1 MNSNIYISYVIINS
15 CEVYKEVKL
24 LAKLSTRK
32 TNISENEVMKK
43 TSMNLIFEIY
53 KILPLIFVV
62 GVLPFVI
69 RLKLITLEGPFYEFW
84 NGEKINADFFTY
96 YKQIF
101 IYVVTLWALFH
112 TFLFTK
118 KIKFTKAYYF
128 MAAYAL
134 LVILS
139 TLFSKYPQIAL
150 HGFNERK
157 EGMWIVLCYLS
168 LMFSTINLVE
178 TEKQIKAIIYTLGI
192 SGAVISIISIFQYFG
207 MDIFN
212 TEFAKNFMI
221 SKEIQ
226 SQIKE
231 FKVQFGEKYSYG
243 VFYNPNY
250 LGGYISFYAP
260 LMLSYTIISKNI
272 RERVIFTIF
281 FILSILALFG
291 SRSEAGVLG
300 TIGAVGLLLLV
311 LSARYI
317 IIGKPIVQKKRL
329 LLTRFVPIILAL
341 IIVPVSLSYIP
352 ISENPLVRIR
362 TEALALFRPSD
373 IKDKDY
379 KEIGPINSIK
389 QINSETIEIKIYG
402 KLTRLNVDKEMNLNL
417 YDEKSNSLFA
427 LKVIPKEQA
436 SNRIYAITEYPCYI
450 NIINLDGENYGIHY
464 YYNNKTWEKLDFL
477 VSNGKIVFTNPSF
490 RKVDIEKNFYAEHI
504 GFEGRGRIASG
515 RGYIWSRSIP
525 LVFNNF
531 LVGSGQDT
539 FITEFPQYDVLG
551 RQAEGYYQYEWNIL
565 TDKPHNTFIQ
575 IAIHSGLISLFT
587 LIIGVIILINI
598 SIKLSLKEGYK
609 NTKTIILASVIFG
622 FLLSS
627 VFNDSILAITPMIY
641 ILLGL
646 NISYIAKTNN
656 YKVEK

>member
-1 MNSNIYISYVIINS
+1 MNSNIYIPYVIINS

-32 TNISENEVMKK
+32 TNISENKVMKK
-43 TSMNLIFEIY
+43 NSMNLNFEIY
-53 KILPLIFVV
+53 KILPLLFVV
-62 GVLPFVI
+62 GILPFVI

-128 MAAYAL
+128 MGAYAL

-212 TEFAKNFMI
+212 TEFAKDFMI

-226 SQIKE
+226 SQVKE
-231 FKVQFGEKYSYG
+231 FKIQFGEKYSYG

-260 LMLSYTIISKNI
+260 LMLSYAIISKNMK
-272 RERVIFTIF
+272 EKVLFAVF
-281 FILSILALFG
+281 FILSIFALYG

-300 TIGAVGLLLLV
+300 TVGAIGVLILV
-311 LSARYI
+311 LVARYI
-317 IIGKPIVQKKRL
+317 LKDKPEEEHKKL
-329 LLTRFVPIILAL
+329 LLTRFVPILLVL
-341 IIVPVSLSYIP
+341 IMIPVSLSYIP
-352 ISENPLVRIR
+352 ISENPLTRIR
-362 TEALALFRPSD
+362 TEAVALFQPSD
-373 IKDKDY
+373 LKGKDY
-379 KEIGPINSIK
+379 KEIGPINDIK
-389 QINSETIEIKIYG
+389 QIDEQTIELKIYG
-402 KLTRLNVDKEMNLNL
+402 KVTRLNVDKDMNLSLNDDNEKLLFNL
-417 YDEKSNSLFA
+417 K
-427 LKVIPKEQA
+427 I
-436 SNRIYAITEYPCYI
+436 
-450 NIINLDGENYGIHY
+450 DGE
-464 YYNNKTWEKLDFL
+464 KQSL
-477 VSNGKIVFTNPSF
+477 V
-490 RKVDIEKNFYAEHI
+490 
-504 GFEGRGRIASG
+504 
-515 RGYIWSRSIP
+515 
-525 LVFNNF
+525 
-531 LVGSGQDT
+531 
-539 FITEFPQYDVLG
+539 
-551 RQAEGYYQYEWNIL
+551 
-565 TDKPHNTFIQ
+565 
-575 IAIHSGLISLFT
+575 
-587 LIIGVIILINI
+587 
-598 SIKLSLKEGYK
+598 
-609 NTKTIILASVIFG
+609 
-622 FLLSS
+622 
-627 VFNDSILAITPMIY
+627 IY
-641 ILLGL
+641 
-646 NISYIAKTNN
+646 
-656 YKVEK
+656 